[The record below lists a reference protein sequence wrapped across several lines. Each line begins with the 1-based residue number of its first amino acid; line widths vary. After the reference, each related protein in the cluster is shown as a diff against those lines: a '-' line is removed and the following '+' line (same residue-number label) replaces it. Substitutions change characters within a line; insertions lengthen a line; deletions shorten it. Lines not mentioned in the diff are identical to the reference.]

1 MEISGQVQDTA
12 LTVQQVADLL
22 KVNVR
27 TVYRLASKGEL
38 PGFRVAGTWRFMS
51 HDVSDWIVNEKERA
65 RQADAR
71 GTK

>member
-1 MEISGQVQDTA
+1 MEASDQLQDSA

-27 TVYRLASKGEL
+27 TVYRLAGKGEL

-51 HDVSDWIVNEKERA
+51 HDVSEWIMNEKERA
-65 RQADAR
+65 RQAATR
-71 GTK
+71 GAK